1 MRLLRTV
8 LCWGFLLTCLENMIV
23 SARSIPN
30 AIHPQHGLPLP
41 TILLFAPAFSI
52 AVSVICGVAWW
63 TVWQGERSAR
73 RWAITASLMFVLI
86 FFRQFVV
93 PIPPV
98 WGRHIGVLFIGIV
111 GLVEFSW
118 YPNAQIMEPSW
129 KSFLSWLRE
138 RDVPLDLS
146 GRQK

>member
-23 SARSIPN
+23 SVKSIPN
-30 AIHPQHGLPLP
+30 PNHRQHGLPILY
-41 TILLFAPAFSI
+41 ILLFAPAFSI

-73 RWAITASLMFVLI
+73 GWAIAASLMFVLI

-93 PIPPV
+93 PMPPV
-98 WGRHIGVLFIGIV
+98 WDRHVEALFIGIV

-129 KSFLSWLRE
+129 KSFLRRLRE

-146 GRQK
+146 GRHQ